1 MAGTVSFGQD
11 PKANGNGLLPSPA
24 GVTRTRNL
32 DELCEQ
38 FIEVC
43 QSAVDPMEISSAL
56 EFDGLSDQLARQKYG
71 APNVF
76 ALAEEMYS
84 RVPRRPGEPEPST
97 DPWKNSKLRAALHG
111 LLYGL
116 PAVCF
121 PAAAGLLSGLHV
133 IRALMVA
140 LLTSW
145 ALSQA
150 LAYVGYARLG
160 RAGSAGA
167 ARLLLVGMTVTV
179 AGVTLA
185 LAMVGLVAHARVT
198 GLIFG
203 FGLGAYMLGATVLLV
218 LGAEGLLLVVLAP
231 GVLGSAAFLLLGRP
245 AHLEHAAWALLAAT
259 PLLALGLATAR
270 AWREAGFRGPRGLRV
285 RFDRGSQRGLGILL
299 RRRSGVPAQPAPA
312 ADRLAVLPQLRGAL
326 PSAGFGLVAAG
337 LLVFPV
343 AVGLP
348 GDRGINTGAVLA
360 SLPLALSM
368 GMAEW
373 SLIWFRRRGQ
383 RLLRNTQSLP
393 AFAIRARMALFGALA
408 QYLTAAAVLIAA
420 VVSVA
425 SATRLVQPHWAVLPE
440 VSAYLALGGAMFLAL
455 LLQAFGS
462 RIFPLLACAVA
473 LALEFLWRDLGVL
486 GQIVACLEL
495 LVVLAGYAAL
505 TLGRAVR
512 HAF

>member
-1 MAGTVSFGQD
+1 MARTVSVGQD
-11 PKANGNGLLPSPA
+11 PKANGNGLLPSA
-24 GVTRTRNL
+24 ARNVH
-32 DELCEQ
+32 ELCEQ
-38 FIEVC
+38 FIDVC
-43 QSAVDPMEISSAL
+43 RSAVDPMEISSAL
-56 EFDGLSDQLARQKYG
+56 EFDGLSDQAARQQYG
-71 APNVF
+71 APDVF
-76 ALAEEMYS
+76 ALAEEMYR
-84 RVPRRPGEPEPST
+84 RVPRRPGEPEPLA

-133 IRALMVA
+133 LRALIVA
-140 LLTSW
+140 LLASW

-185 LAMVGLVAHARVT
+185 LAMAGLVAHARVT

-231 GVLGSAAFLLLGRP
+231 GVLGSAAFLLLGL
-245 AHLEHAAWALLAAT
+245 AHLEHAAWATLAAT

-285 RFDRGSQRGLGILL
+285 RFDRRGERGLGILL
-299 RRRSGVPAQPAPA
+299 RRRSSVPAQPGPA
-312 ADRLAVLPQLRGAL
+312 ADRLGVLSQLRGAL

-348 GDRGINTGAVLA
+348 GDEGINTGAVLA

-383 RLLRNTQSLP
+383 HLLRDTQSLP
-393 AFAIRARMALFGALA
+393 AFAIRARVALFGALA
-408 QYLTAAAVLIAA
+408 QYLIAAALLIAA
-420 VVSVA
+420 AVSVA
-425 SATRLVQPHWAVLPE
+425 SATGLVQPHWAVLPE

-462 RIFPLLACAVA
+462 RAFPLVACAVA
-473 LALEFLWRDLGVL
+473 LALEILWRDLGVV

-505 TLGRAVR
+505 ALGRAVR